1 MNTTNLSKFTTRTL
15 VLACSLFLTDAAFAA
30 EGRAGRNDDEAPP
43 SQNTIDQ
50 RTGEILQA
58 AFDFINADQTAEARA
73 KLGELDLARLSPYE
87 RSRVEQMLANLDMGE
102 ENYASARAHLQA
114 AIDSGG
120 LNDQELSQS
129 SYAIAQSWIPE
140 EKWAEGAAAL
150 EAWIQASTTPVS
162 SGPYYL
168 LAVAYYQQ
176 DKYEEALPHARK
188 AVELTPLP
196 QEGWLQLLS
205 AILLQKEDYQG
216 ALEVVKQMVTLFPD
230 KKAYWMQLSNVYA
243 TLEDFP
249 NALAIMQFADY
260 NGFVTEDG
268 EIRRLADMMMVQEM
282 PFQAAEMMEAAGAE
296 NKVEKD
302 MKYYESLANSWIAAR
317 EYRRALP
324 VLGEAAKLA
333 DNGNTYVRIAE
344 VNVQLSEWEAAAAAL
359 KSGLDKGGLRD
370 ESQAQLLMG
379 MSLYYQDKFAEAR
392 PYLERARNGT
402 NTRNTANGF
411 IQLIESRQ

>member
-1 MNTTNLSKFTTRTL
+1 MKTTFNRFATKAL
-15 VLACSLFLTDAAFAA
+15 VLACSLLLTDVVLAQRS
-30 EGRAGRNDDEAPP
+30 GNNDDAPP
-43 SQNTIDQ
+43 TNAIDQ

-58 AFDFINADQTAEARA
+58 AIDFINADQTAEARA

-87 RSRVEQMLANLDMGE
+87 RSRVEQMLASLDMND
-102 ENYASARAHLQA
+102 ENYAGARAHLQA

-150 EAWIQASTTPVS
+150 EAWIRGATEVGSA
-162 SGPYYL
+162 PYYL

-176 DKYEEALPHARK
+176 DKYDEALPHARK
-188 AVELTPLP
+188 AVELTNPP
-196 QEGWLQLLS
+196 QEGWLQMLS
-205 AILLQKEDYQG
+205 AILLQKEDYQE
-216 ALEVVKQMVTLFPD
+216 ALGVVKQMVTLFPD

-249 NALAIMQFADY
+249 NALAVMQFADY
-260 NGFVTEDG
+260 NGMVTEDA
-268 EIRRLADMMMVQEM
+268 EIRRLADMMMVQDM
-282 PFQAAEMMEAAGAE
+282 PFQAAEMMEAAGAS

-302 MKYYESLANSWIAAR
+302 IKYYESLANSWIAAR

-333 DNGNTYVRIAE
+333 DNGNNYVRIAE
-344 VNVQLSEWEAAAAAL
+344 VNVQLSEWEAAAEAL
-359 KSGLDKGGLRD
+359 RSGIDKGGLRD

-379 MSLYYQDKFAEAR
+379 MSLYYQDKFSEAR
-392 PYLERARNGT
+392 PYLERARNGA
-402 NTRNTANGF
+402 NTRNTASGF